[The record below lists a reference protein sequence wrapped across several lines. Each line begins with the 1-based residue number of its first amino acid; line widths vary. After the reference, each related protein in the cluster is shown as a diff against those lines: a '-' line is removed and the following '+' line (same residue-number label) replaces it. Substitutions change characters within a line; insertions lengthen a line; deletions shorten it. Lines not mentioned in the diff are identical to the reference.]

1 MTAPFILASAVFRPY
16 QHLYQNVASV
26 INDAVALFIAII
38 CMSLETNEVY
48 VASKEN
54 ITAARLAEEHGS
66 AHVSLGVQIFL
77 CIILCLPVFG
87 QLVLLGI
94 DLRCSHVL
102 DKLLYDE
109 NEGNEMTAM

>member
-1 MTAPFILASAVFRPY
+1 
-16 QHLYQNVASV
+16 
-26 INDAVALFIAII
+26 
-38 CMSLETNEVY
+38 MSLETNEVY

-54 ITAARLAEEHGS
+54 ITAARLTEEHSG

-77 CIILCLPVFG
+77 CIILCLPVLG

-109 NEGNEMTAM
+109 NEGNEMTAMSK